1 MNVKKIFDFSNRV
14 VVITGAAGLLGTEYA
29 NGFSQAGANVVLA
42 DKNFIKCKKLAIE
55 LEKKFG
61 VKPLAV
67 NLDVTNPKSIK
78 KMVEQVMKKFS
89 KIKGYNCVMTSKKHT
104 RCLDRVFEATKKL
117 HKKPSNNDLVVCVQG
132 DEPMLHPKMIE
143 AVVSPLIRSKK
154 ISGTVLAMK
163 IIHSSQFFNPDI
175 VKIVHDIKG
184 QILYTSRSPIPYCKK
199 FSKRLNAKRIGGILA
214 FKYFFLKEYFKLKP
228 SPLEITESCDTNRI
242 CDNGGG
248 MYIAPIKYSPYFS
261 VDSPSDLKLV
271 NRAISKDTLWKN
283 KTEICPMMR

>member
-89 KIKGYNCVMTSKKHT
+89 KIDILV
-104 RCLDRVFEATKKL
+104 
-117 HKKPSNNDLVVCVQG
+117 NNAIFPEIG
-132 DEPMLHPKMIE
+132 KM
-143 AVVSPLIRSKK
+143 KK
-154 ISGTVLAMK
+154 IKFEDFPLDVWEKGVDVNLTGMFLCSQQVGK
-163 IIHSSQFFNPDI
+163 IMVKQKKGVIINISSI
-175 VKIVHDIKG
+175 YGIKG
-184 QILYTSRSPIPYCKK
+184 PDQRIYGKTNIIKSALYATTKGAVINFTKYLAAYWNRTGIRVNTLSLGGVEENQDRSFKK
-199 FSKRLNAKRIGGILA
+199 
-214 FKYFFLKEYFKLKP
+214 
-228 SPLEITESCDTNRI
+228 
-242 CDNGGG
+242 
-248 MYIAPIKYSPYFS
+248 KYSDKTMIGRMAKKDEYVGALLFLS
-261 VDSPSDLKLV
+261 SDASSYMTGSNLIIDGGW
-271 NRAISKDTLWKN
+271 NSW
-283 KTEICPMMR
+283 

>member
-89 KIKGYNCVMTSKKHT
+89 KIDILV
-104 RCLDRVFEATKKL
+104 
-117 HKKPSNNDLVVCVQG
+117 NNAIFPEIG
-132 DEPMLHPKMIE
+132 KI
-143 AVVSPLIRSKK
+143 KK
-154 ISGTVLAMK
+154 IKFEDFPLDVWKKGVDVNLTGMFLCSQQIGKIMMK
-163 IIHSSQFFNPDI
+163 QKKGVIINISS
-175 VKIVHDIKG
+175 VYGIKG
-184 QILYTSRSPIPYCKK
+184 PDQRIYGKTNIIKSALYATTKGAVI
-199 FSKRLNAKRIGGILA
+199 NLA
-214 FKYFFLKEYFKLKP
+214 ECCNP
-228 SPLEITESCDTNRI
+228 CS
-242 CDNGGG
+242 
-248 MYIAPIKYSPYFS
+248 
-261 VDSPSDLKLV
+261 
-271 NRAISKDTLWKN
+271 
-283 KTEICPMMR
+283 